1 MKVLGVAITCLGL
14 LGSALAA
21 EPSTPFSLLQAVA
34 DPVLANPCT
43 GGGRVT
49 SELVNNVHVP
59 NLVDR
64 IETRRCPGVSVQT
77 YISKAASD
85 PSGLSMRLEITQPN
99 RLLPKSVN
107 IGQPVN
113 LLLSHVGTPASTNGS
128 TLVYSDSEGPD
139 TVEFKIAT
147 GKIRSILW
155 CWPID

>member
-1 MKVLGVAITCLGL
+1 MKILGVAITCLGL

-21 EPSTPFSLLQAVA
+21 EPSTAFSLLQAAA
-34 DPVLANPCT
+34 DPVLATPCP
-43 GGGRVT
+43 GGGHVT
-49 SELVNNVHVP
+49 SELVNNTHAP
-59 NLVDR
+59 SLVDR

-85 PSGLSMRLEITQPN
+85 PSGLSMRLEVTLPN
-99 RLLPKSVN
+99 RLLPGSVN
-107 IGQPVN
+107 VGQPVN
-113 LLLSHVGTPASTNGS
+113 LLLSRVGIPQSTNGG

-139 TVEFKIAT
+139 TVEFKIAN